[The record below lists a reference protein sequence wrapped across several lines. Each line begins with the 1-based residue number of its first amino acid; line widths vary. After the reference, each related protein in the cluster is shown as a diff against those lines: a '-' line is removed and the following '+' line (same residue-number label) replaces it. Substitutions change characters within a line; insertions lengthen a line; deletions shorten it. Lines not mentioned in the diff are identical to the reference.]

1 MSQDDQESPESWITQ
16 HENERKHNNPS
27 YLFQNV
33 QRFSMIFIS
42 TAHPS
47 NKKRDWRTPV
57 YGVWYM
63 TSSYQRSK
71 KKHRRAPDMASMC
84 SPVRPMAFPCKR
96 PVWQETCKTLA
107 LEEPNKTLRPQQS
120 QVIMGSLAWLCVS
133 NMVKN
138 VVRVLCLFLLRRIR
152 LEKKHIVLFF
162 FSEASILKF
171 AESFLLK
178 SGNPFHCEVTII
190 FCKHLPG
197 THVSAIVGPY
207 WTRMTKQPQENW
219 PLQSTESEK
228 MS

>member
-1 MSQDDQESPESWITQ
+1 
-16 HENERKHNNPS
+16 
-27 YLFQNV
+27 
-33 QRFSMIFIS
+33 
-42 TAHPS
+42 
-47 NKKRDWRTPV
+47 
-57 YGVWYM
+57 
-63 TSSYQRSK
+63 
-71 KKHRRAPDMASMC
+71 
-84 SPVRPMAFPCKR
+84 
-96 PVWQETCKTLA
+96 
-107 LEEPNKTLRPQQS
+107 
-120 QVIMGSLAWLCVS
+120 MGSLAWLCVS

-207 WTRMTKQPQENW
+207 
-219 PLQSTESEK
+219 
-228 MS
+228 

>member
-1 MSQDDQESPESWITQ
+1 MKGNIIMF
-16 HENERKHNNPS
+16 HN
-27 YLFQNV
+27 FC
-33 QRFSMIFIS
+33 RFSMIFIS

-71 KKHRRAPDMASMC
+71 KTHRRAPDMASMC
-84 SPVRPMAFPCKR
+84 SPVRPVAFPCKR

-120 QVIMGSLAWLCVS
+120 QVTHGEFSVAFCVKHGEERCSRFVFVFAQMNSVGKETILC
-133 NMVKN
+133 
-138 VVRVLCLFLLRRIR
+138 
-152 LEKKHIVLFF
+152 F

-171 AESFLLK
+171 PESFLPK

-190 FCKHLPG
+190 YCKHLPG

-207 WTRMTKQPQENW
+207 WTRMTKQPKENW